1 MKPIRSS
8 LVTTF
13 DLMINRRNSIFA
25 LTLFVGRA
33 YPLVKLCPDRDNQSV
48 SCLGDSSRK
57 DEQNKKFLMDENLP
71 KEKTYGKTGE
81 TNTPKFLF

>member
-8 LVTTF
+8 LVTNF
-13 DLMINRRNSIFA
+13 ALMINPWNSIFA

-33 YPLVKLCPDRDNQSV
+33 YPLVKSCPDRDNQSV
-48 SCLGDSSRK
+48 SCLGNSSRK
-57 DEQNKKFLMDENLP
+57 DKQNKKLLMDENLP

-81 TNTPKFLF
+81 TNAPKFLF